1 MTSLRTLGSAR
12 APLSY
17 RTAAIWD
24 PGRFQ
29 DGRRQRGYFEGWYL
43 KCVGEGGAHPIAVI
57 PGVSLDRDGTDSHA
71 FVQLI
76 QTGGRTAYWEYPMDE
91 FRFST
96 EGFEIEIGPNS
107 FSDSMMTLDLAGE
120 AGQVHGHVGFDA
132 WSPWPVRPLSPGI
145 MGWYRFVPFMETY
158 HGVLSMD
165 HGLAGSLVIDGDTH
179 TFDAGRGYI
188 EKDWGR
194 SFPSA
199 WIWAQTNHFGPGG
212 TASPGTSVSI
222 SVARI
227 PWLGG
232 SFVGYIV
239 GLLHGGELYAFTTYN
254 GAKVRSFSLRDG
266 RAAIT
271 LARRDVELEVL
282 VEGAHPGKLR
292 SPVLGAM
299 DGVVWESLEAHV
311 DVRLRRGGQTL
322 FEGRGQHAGVEL
334 MDDRG
339 DLAAGLAT

>member
-1 MTSLRTLGSAR
+1 MTRMRRLGSR
-12 APLSY
+12 RGSPVY

-29 DGRRQRGYFEGWYL
+29 DGRRRRGYFEGWYF
-43 KCVGEGGAHPIAVI
+43 KCVGAEGAHPIAVI
-57 PGVSLDRDGTDSHA
+57 PGVSLDRDGVTSHA

-76 QTGGRTAYWEYPMDE
+76 QTGGRTAYWEYPTAE
-91 FRFST
+91 FRFAGD
-96 EGFEIEIGPNS
+96 GFDIEVGPNR
-107 FSDSMMTLDLAGE
+107 FSPAGMLLDLHGDVGRVGGRVEFGE
-120 AGQVHGHVGFDA
+120 
-132 WSPWPVRPLSPGI
+132 WNPWPVRTLSPGI

-165 HGLAGSLVIDGDTH
+165 HALSGALEVDGTELS
-179 TFDAGRGYI
+179 FEGGRGYT

-199 WIWAQTNHFGPGG
+199 WIWAQSNHFGPSG

-227 PWLGG
+227 PWLGS

-239 GLLHGGELYAFTTYN
+239 GLLHDGELHAFTTYN
-254 GAKVRSFSLRDG
+254 GAKVRTFSLRDG
-266 RAAIT
+266 EANIVLTRGDLE
-271 LARRDVELEVL
+271 LAVS

-299 DGVVWESLEAHV
+299 EGVVWESLEAHV
-311 DVRLRRGGQTL
+311 GVELRHGGDVL
-322 FEGRGQHAGVEL
+322 FAGTGRHAGVEL

-339 DLAAGLAT
+339 ELESGLKR